1 MAVITPNTNIRLL
14 KCPLSINNKNQI
26 TFANKQA
33 QFEYFNSL
41 PYLEMEDTSYH
52 RKDNSIRYA
61 GLFDDLIEY
70 NYCMYQ
76 NESYNDKWFYA
87 FITNMEYVNN
97 NMTRIEI
104 ATDVWQT
111 WQFDITFKESFIERE
126 MINVSDDVP
135 RIKSYARRIRNTEN
149 L

>member
-1 MAVITPNTNIRLL
+1 MLVTPNTNIRLL
-14 KCPLSINNKNQI
+14 KCPLTINNKNQI
-26 TFANKQA
+26 TFESKQE
-33 QFEYFNSL
+33 QLNYFSSL
-41 PYLEMEDTSYH
+41 PYIEMEDTSYH
-52 RKDNSIRYA
+52 RKDNAIKYD

-76 NESYNDKWFYA
+76 NEAYSNKWFYA

-104 ATDVWQT
+104 MTDVWQT

-126 MINVSDDVP
+126 MINVSEDTP
-135 RIKSYARRIRNTEN
+135 RS
-149 L
+149 